1 MIGRRGTEGN
11 YAYAVARVKA
21 KKSKLLKAEDFDKM
35 LNMSTSEISR
45 YISEAGYSKEM
56 TDLAGTIS
64 GIDLL
69 EYSTSAN
76 MAKAFRSIL
85 MASQGNLK
93 VLVQSYLEKWDIWNL
108 KVILRGKSYGL
119 AAEPIRQ
126 DLVIAGKLSADSLD
140 KLISMDSVED
150 ILTGFAKMTGMN
162 AQELLDVYK
171 YSGNTLGPV
180 EDFCDKYHYRRLLK
194 SINPNDRPAQ
204 NFQKY
209 VRTEIDVR
217 NLETILKLKVVG
229 VYGEAVAPYL
239 IPGGRYIDKKTAMQL
254 AGAETIE
261 GASSDIAQLEFY
273 ESIKEV
279 FESEDMKVRDIVL
292 QMKKYEMAQAKKL
305 SHQYPLSAVPVIE
318 YMIHKEN
325 EVRNIR
331 TVARGVESGL
341 SKEII
346 KDLLVI

>member
-21 KKSKLLKAEDFDKM
+21 KKSKLLKVEDFDKM
-35 LNMSTSEISR
+35 LNMSTAEISR
-45 YISEAGYSKEM
+45 YISEAGYNKEM
-56 TDLAGTIS
+56 TDLAATLS

-69 EYSTSAN
+69 EYATNAN

-85 MASQGNLK
+85 LASQGNLRT
-93 VLVQSYLEKWDIWNL
+93 LVQSYLEKWDFWNL

-119 AAEPIRQ
+119 AAEYIRQ
-126 DLVIAGKLSADSLD
+126 DLVIAGKLDAEALD
-140 KLISMDSVED
+140 KLISIDSTED
-150 ILTGFAKMTGMN
+150 ILTNFAKMMGMN
-162 AQELLDVYK
+162 GQELLDVYK
-171 YSGNTLGPV
+171 SKNSFGPV
-180 EDFCDKYHYRRLLK
+180 EDYCDIQHYRRLK
-194 SINPNDRPAQ
+194 SINPNDRPSQ

-273 ESIKEV
+273 EAIKDV
-279 FESEDMKVRDIVL
+279 FEAEDMKVRDVVL
-292 QMKKYEMAQAKKL
+292 
-305 SHQYPLSAVPVIE
+305 
-318 YMIHKEN
+318 N
-325 EVRNIR
+325 
-331 TVARGVESGL
+331 GVSVFSLADAHRAGAD
-341 SKEII
+341 
-346 KDLLVI
+346 DLPQLAAAGDPRLG

>member
-21 KKSKLLKAEDFDKM
+21 KKSKLLKVEDFDKM
-35 LNMSTSEISR
+35 LNMSTAEISR
-45 YISEAGYSKEM
+45 YISEAGYNKEM
-56 TDLAGTIS
+56 TDLAATLS

-69 EYSTSAN
+69 EYATNAN

-85 MASQGNLK
+85 LASQGNLRT
-93 VLVQSYLEKWDIWNL
+93 LVQSYLEKWDFWNL

-119 AAEPIRQ
+119 AAEHIRQ
-126 DLVIAGKLSADSLD
+126 DLVIAGKLDAEALD
-140 KLISMDSVED
+140 KLISIDSTED
-150 ILTGFAKMTGMN
+150 ILTNFAKMMGMN
-162 AQELLDVYK
+162 GQELVDVYK
-171 YSGNTLGPV
+171 SKNSFGPV
-180 EDFCDKYHYRRLLK
+180 EDYCDIQHYRRLLK
-194 SINPNDRPAQ
+194 SINPNDRPSQ

-273 ESIKEV
+273 EAIKEV
-279 FESEDMKVRDIVL
+279 FEAEDMKVRDVVL
-292 QMKKYEMAQAKKL
+292 AMKKYEMAQANKL
-305 SHQYPLSAVPVIE
+305 SHQYPLSAVPVID
-318 YMIHKEN
+318 YMIHKEI
-325 EVRNIR
+325 EVSNIR
-331 TVARGVESGL
+331 TVARGIESGL
-341 SKEII
+341 SKEKV